1 VCRIAAYLSREQITL
16 SSLVLEP
23 EHSLLVQS
31 YAPKEMMSG
40 VVNADGFGAGWY
52 VPEVDDEPA
61 VYRSNNPIWA
71 DRSFASV
78 APKVRSATVLA
89 AVRSA
94 TPGLPAEESG
104 VPPFASGPYLF
115 AHNGAIENFRTVA
128 MRPLRYSLSDAS
140 YSELLGVTDSE
151 TIFAFLLDRLRNA
164 KAKTGDAGSLADAT
178 AEAVWGISGVCAKL
192 GVYASLNIGVTDG
205 EAAVFARYST
215 EGSGN
220 SLYFVEDGEAFPN
233 AVIVASERLD
243 GDANWQQVPDRH
255 LLLVAST
262 KGVATRPL

>member
-1 VCRIAAYLSREQITL
+1 MCRIAAYLGKEQTPL

-52 VPEVDDEPA
+52 APEVDDEPA
-61 VYRSNNPIWA
+61 VYRSNVPIWA
-71 DRSFASV
+71 DRSFASI
-78 APKVRSATVLA
+78 APRVHSATVLA

-115 AHNGAIENFRTVA
+115 AHNGAIKNFRQKA
-128 MRPLRYSLSDAS
+128 MRPLRDALSDTS

-151 TIFAFLLDRLRNA
+151 TIFAFLLDRLRE
-164 KAKTGDAGSLADAT
+164 AKTSPGDSGTLAEAT
-178 AEAVWGISGVCAKL
+178 AETVQLVSTLCMELGI
-192 GVYASLNIGVTDG
+192 YASLNLGVTDG
-205 EAAVFARYST
+205 EAMAFSRYST
-215 EGSGN
+215 EGPGN
-220 SLYFVEDGEAFPN
+220 SLYFVEGGEAFPN
-233 AVIVASERLD
+233 AIVVASERLD
-243 GDANWQQVPDRH
+243 GDAGWRQVPDRH
-255 LLLVAST
+255 LLVANSG
-262 KGVATRPL
+262 GVATRPL